1 VEVWA
6 LNDAKAERE
15 GREVPRRTELERT
28 FRELADEHLHLWR
41 IEPGRKATNTEQQK
55 AATFDL
61 FASYFGERPIR
72 DVGRA
77 DASAF
82 VDALRQLDPNWAR
95 TGKAR
100 GQGPTMTWQQLQK
113 AFGGRSEGLSDATVN
128 RHTATLSAF
137 WKWAEEREHCEGRN
151 PFLGHRRKLRSGR
164 NKHGYVAWEAE
175 ELQVLLSPPPKRDDL
190 TEVILVAMYTG
201 MRLNEIASLTFD
213 QIKSDGG
220 LSYIDIIDAK
230 TTAGE
235 RRVPLH
241 PQLAWLEKR
250 KEKAKSGERVW
261 PNFTPEG
268 PGKKPGGD
276 AGKEFSRHKRSL
288 GFTDR
293 QKAFHSFRKNVV
305 GQLEQAGVPQNEV
318 AQLVG
323 HEKQGLTFGVYG
335 RGMTAER
342 LAEVVALIH
351 YPGVT
356 RPEPRS
362 ER

>member
-137 WKWAEEREHCEGRN
+137 WKWAEEREHCEGR
-151 PFLGHRRKLRSGR
+151 
-164 NKHGYVAWEAE
+164 
-175 ELQVLLSPPPKRDDL
+175 
-190 TEVILVAMYTG
+190 T
-201 MRLNEIASLTFD
+201 
-213 QIKSDGG
+213 
-220 LSYIDIIDAK
+220 
-230 TTAGE
+230 
-235 RRVPLH
+235 
-241 PQLAWLEKR
+241 
-250 KEKAKSGERVW
+250 
-261 PNFTPEG
+261 
-268 PGKKPGGD
+268 
-276 AGKEFSRHKRSL
+276 RSL
-288 GFTDR
+288 AIGESSARAGTSTVMSLGKRRSCRF
-293 QKAFHSFRKNVV
+293 SFRRHRNV
-305 GQLEQAGVPQNEV
+305 
-318 AQLVG
+318 
-323 HEKQGLTFGVYG
+323 T
-335 RGMTAER
+335 T
-342 LAEVVALIH
+342 
-351 YPGVT
+351 
-356 RPEPRS
+356 
-362 ER
+362 